1 MIKVNGQ
8 QHVGLE
14 SLSVLELLERSG
26 FKPERVAVERN
37 GEIVPRL
44 IRKRQTRRRRQ
55 NRNSP
60 LCRRRLS
67 HAEQI

>member
-8 QHVGLE
+8 QRVGLE

-37 GEIVPRL
+37 GEIVPRASFA
-44 IRKRQTRRRRQ
+44 
-55 NRNSP
+55 NV
-60 LCRRRLS
+60 RLADGDRIEIV
-67 HAEQI
+67 HFVGGG